1 MFELL
6 TIKALWAK
14 FMAYS
19 FGWFFMWNLF
29 PPALDNTP
37 MQWFN
42 LANMQL
48 TTRELVRQMD
58 VVLPDFSGPE
68 TVMRYPTIARQI
80 LTADEHTLIRVEVKN
95 NSGGLDEVE
104 ELMHIALVNTQATVW
119 MTITKK
125 AASNGAFVLNAS
137 DYIFMPNDSI
147 LMFHKGAIV
156 FSDDEGNIRQI
167 VRITPDNPVT
177 KAASTDRE
185 QQLDRYRP
193 WLSQEE
199 QQLFQTGGDVYLT
212 GYSIC
217 NHGDERTVEILWK
230 YKDGCVLKGMKY
242 TPPSILEK
250 LAIMKVAGY

>member
-48 TTRELVRQMD
+48 TTRELVRQLD
-58 VVLPDFSGPE
+58 VVLPDFIEPE
-68 TVMRYPTIARQI
+68 TVMGYPALAQQI
-80 LTADEHTLIRVEVKN
+80 LNSDEHTLIRVDVKN
-95 NSGGLDEVE
+95 NPGGMDLAE
-104 ELMHIALVNTQATVW
+104 EIVHSALLNTKATVW
-119 MTITKK
+119 MTITGK

-137 DYIFMPNDSI
+137 DYVFMPNDSI
-147 LMFHKGAIV
+147 LMFHTGAIV
-156 FSDDEGNIRQI
+156 LSDEDGKVKEV
-167 VRITPDNPVT
+167 VRITPDNPLT
-177 KAASTDRE
+177 KDASADRE
-185 QQLDRYRP
+185 KELDQYRP
-193 WLSQEE
+193 WLSQKE
-199 QQLFQTGGDVYLT
+199 QQLYSTGENVYLT